1 MLSHFKITMRPGHPG
16 RAAGFY
22 DGWWLKE
29 QNHVMDTSFF
39 ETRESSTKSLRRARG
54 WRSPLTAMGCVGRPR
69 LG

>member
-1 MLSHFKITMRPGHPG
+1 MRPGHPG

-39 ETRESSTKSLRRARG
+39 ESSLGARLA
-54 WRSPLTAMGCVGRPR
+54 LTAHRNGLCGPSAARVR
-69 LG
+69 LNAVDNVN